1 MELFIAMFKFNF
13 KFHESEDVDWWA
25 VSLYTRVFL
34 CSGHLIEIS
43 YTFFFFLNPQIIIII
58 ILFFLV
64 MGTKF

>member
-1 MELFIAMFKFNF
+1 MELFIAMFKFNV

-43 YTFFFFLNPQIIIII
+43 YTFLFFFLNPQIIII
-58 ILFFLV
+58 FLV
-64 MGTKF
+64 MGTQF